1 MADRTKIF
9 NVIHTNYPTFTAS
22 FVNNFNTIKTK
33 INGMPLKEIVS
44 ATKKSEKG
52 ERKEKRSGVG
62 KQRTENSYRRLT
74 ACAERWRGVIVLPS
88 LTLIYETS
96 LSFHMPFQLRF

>member
-1 MADRTKIF
+1 
-9 NVIHTNYPTFTAS
+9 
-22 FVNNFNTIKTK
+22 
-33 INGMPLKEIVS
+33 MPLKEIVS

-88 LTLIYETS
+88 LTL
-96 LSFHMPFQLRF
+96 

>member
-1 MADRTKIF
+1 MADRTKIV

-52 ERKEKRSGVG
+52 ERKEKSGVG
-62 KQRTENSYRRLT
+62 KQRTENSYRRLI
-74 ACAERWRGVIVLPS
+74 ACAERWRGIIVLLS
-88 LTLIYETS
+88 LTL
-96 LSFHMPFQLRF
+96 

>member
-62 KQRTENSYRRLT
+62 KQRTENRR
-74 ACAERWRGVIVLPS
+74 ERPKPRKGREEKRQVMPRCWLPS
-88 LTLIYETS
+88 REALW
-96 LSFHMPFQLRF
+96 